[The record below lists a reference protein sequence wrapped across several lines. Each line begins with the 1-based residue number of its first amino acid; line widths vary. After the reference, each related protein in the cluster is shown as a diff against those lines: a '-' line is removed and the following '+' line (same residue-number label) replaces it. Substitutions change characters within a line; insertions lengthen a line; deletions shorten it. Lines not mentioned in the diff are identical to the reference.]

1 MYAEIVVNHHFSK
14 LKETLT
20 YKVPEEM
27 QIKRGDLV
35 MVPFGKT
42 INSGIILNL
51 QNKSPEFDTKYI
63 SETLS
68 PNIFLEEWQIKLAKH
83 ISEYYF
89 CSYFESFRLF
99 LPKSIWKKN
108 QTKSRNKVE
117 KTKIYK
123 KEDHILTEEQSKI
136 VRDIINNKIPVSL
149 IHGVTGSGKTEVYK
163 KIIQNIVDSGKQALL
178 LVPEISLT
186 PQFVK
191 YFKGTFENLALVHSK
206 ISEGEKA
213 RQWKE
218 IHNGEIKLVIGSR
231 SAIFSPFKNLGLVIM
246 DEEHEWTYKQE
257 QTPRYNTRDLIFEIN
272 KLTNAQVIFGSATPS
287 IEIMKKAKKKEL
299 KLFVMNERILKTE
312 MPKIEIVDMREELRK
327 QNFSMFSELLL
338 NKIEEKLEKK
348 EQILLFLNRRGSASA
363 TVCRDCGEAAIC
375 NNCDSKLTYHISK
388 FKHSTLI
395 CHHCGFVTKMPDLC
409 PNCKSVRIK
418 HFGIG
423 TEKVENELKKLF
435 PNARI
440 ARADR
445 DTMSKKDSFEELHK
459 NLNADKIDI
468 LIGTQMIAK
477 GMDIA
482 NISLVG
488 VIMADTSFHIP
499 DFRSAERSF
508 QLLSQVG
515 GRAGRR
521 EKQGEVIIQTYNPN
535 HCVLEAVKNHDYE
548 SFYEQEIYAREQNK
562 LPPFSKIIK
571 LIFADE
577 NKKLCAEKADLL
589 LKKLASKDHEIFAA
603 PALMPRMNKKF
614 YWHVFVQG
622 PAPEIV
628 IKKIDQG
635 LLKDW
640 KIDVDPV
647 QTV

>member
-1 MYAEIVVNHHFSK
+1 MYAEVIVNHQFSK

-27 QIKRGDLV
+27 EIKRGDLV
-35 MVPFGKT
+35 MVPFGKNT
-42 INSGIILNL
+42 KSGIILNL
-51 QNKSPEFDTKYI
+51 KKESPTFDTKYI

-68 PNIFLEEWQIKLAKH
+68 PNIFLHEWHIKLGQH

-89 CSYFESFRLF
+89 CSLYESLKLF

-108 QTKSRNKVE
+108 PTKSRSKAPTPV
-117 KTKIYK
+117 KK
-123 KEDHILTEEQSKI
+123 KEFHALTEDQKKI
-136 VRDIINNKIPVSL
+136 VDSIINEKIPLSL

-163 KIIQNIVDSGKQALL
+163 NLIQYAVDSDQQALL

-191 YFKGTFENLALVHSK
+191 YFKGNFENLALVHSK

-213 RQWKE
+213 RQWKG
-218 IHNGEIKLVIGSR
+218 IHNGEISLVIGSR
-231 SAIFSPFKNLGLVIM
+231 SALFSPFKNLGVVIM

-257 QTPRYNTRDLIFEIN
+257 QAPRYNTRDVLFEIN
-272 KLTNAQVIFGSATPS
+272 KLTNTQIIFGSATPS
-287 IEIMKKAKKKEL
+287 IEIMQMARSEKIHLFEL
-299 KLFVMNERILKTE
+299 NERVLKTE
-312 MPKIEIVDMREELRK
+312 MPKIEIVDMREELKK
-327 QNFSMFSELLL
+327 QNFTMFSELLL
-338 NKIEEKLEKK
+338 EKIREKLDRK

-363 TVCRDCGEAAIC
+363 TVCRDCGEASVC
-375 NNCDSKLTYHISK
+375 NNCESKLTYHVSK

-395 CHHCGFVTKMPDLC
+395 CHHCGFITKTPDFC
-409 PNCKSVRIK
+409 PKCQSHRIK
-418 HFGIG
+418 HFGLG
-423 TEKVENELKKLF
+423 TEKVESELKKLF
-435 PNARI
+435 PQARI

-445 DTMSKKDSFEELHK
+445 DTMSMKDSFEELHK
-459 NLNADKIDI
+459 NLNAEEIDI

-477 GMDIA
+477 GLDIA

-499 DFRSAERSF
+499 DFRASERSF

-535 HCVLEAVKNHDYE
+535 HCVLEAVKNHNY
-548 SFYEQEIYAREQNK
+548 STFYEQEISAREAAQ

-589 LKKLASKDHEIFAA
+589 LKKLADENHQTFAA
-603 PALMPRMNKKF
+603 PALMPKMNKKF

-622 PAPEIV
+622 KTPESV
-628 IKKIDQG
+628 IKKIDQE
-635 LLKDW
+635 LLKGW
-640 KIDVDPV
+640 RIDVDPV